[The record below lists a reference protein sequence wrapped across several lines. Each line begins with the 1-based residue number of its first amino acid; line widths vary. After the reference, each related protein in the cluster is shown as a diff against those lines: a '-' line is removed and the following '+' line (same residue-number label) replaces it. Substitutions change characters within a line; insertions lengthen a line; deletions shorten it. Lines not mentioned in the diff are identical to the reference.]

1 MFEPNLDSSSSTQP
15 SVNLPSLSY
24 NTNSPFITHYDHN
37 PWIPITIPMPSSSG
51 QDRQKKRKAIFK
63 PHKLKHSNLFPT
75 KKLSFPFRKKKKNSL
90 ERSLTRTGRTHW
102 TPAKRKQ
109 RKFNTVKVS
118 LPNIFQEPRNSNN
131 QPQIKPQIRR
141 QDNILTAAPKEG
153 LAELFALSVIGS
165 ILAL

>member
-15 SVNLPSLSY
+15 NVNLPSLSS
-24 NTNSPFITHYDHN
+24 NSPFIKHYDTN

-75 KKLSFPFRKKKKNSL
+75 KKLSFPFRKKKKISL

-102 TPAKRKQ
+102 TPAKRKPK
-109 RKFNTVKVS
+109 KFNTVKVS
-118 LPNIFQEPRNSNN
+118 LPNIFQEPRKSNN
-131 QPQIKPQIRR
+131 QPKIIR
-141 QDNILTAAPKEG
+141 QDNTLTAAPKEG